1 MEFCNDCVQYGF
13 KAHRNLKKKV
23 KVIKTAEKNQ
33 GMSIR
38 ELAEQFDCGRT
49 QIAKMFKDKESIL
62 SLY

>member
-1 MEFCNDCVQYGF
+1 MASKPKRNYL
-13 KAHRNLKKKV
+13 NLKKKV
-23 KVIKTAEKNQ
+23 EVIKTAEKNQ

-49 QIAKMFKDKESIL
+49 QITKMFKDKESIL